1 MCLHKGKREKIRCP
15 QYVKASA
22 NSLLPSLFSLVK
34 YLNSVTSPSPLHL
47 RYNEVNLWARTR
59 LTAGKTQHNPH
70 WRLQSFSNLTQKKI
84 EPRDAHPHTNVQQKR
99 KKKRA
104 ISGKANVTVSA
115 AWGGGERERPC
126 RVKGVLPGVNMFPG
140 LCTLLHVNY
149 PGKPWAFCLCP
160 LNFNTPLSYTATAQP

>member
-47 RYNEVNLWARTR
+47 RYNEVNLWACTR
-59 LTAGKTQHNPH
+59 LTAGKTQHDPH
-70 WRLQSFSNLTQKKI
+70 WRLQSFSNLTQKKM

-99 KKKRA
+99 KKLSYLWKSKCDSFCSMGWWGKRE
-104 ISGKANVTVSA
+104 SVQGQGSA
-115 AWGGGERERPC
+115 AWSEHVS
-126 RVKGVLPGVNMFPG
+126 RVVYF
-140 LCTLLHVNY
+140 
-149 PGKPWAFCLCP
+149 A
-160 LNFNTPLSYTATAQP
+160 SR